1 MALRFNELPWYVQ
14 TGLYFL
20 VALAVLAAGE
30 FLDYSPV
37 KAKKAEAAQLE
48 SKLKSLEEQVNKL
61 KVFEQ
66 QRKELLTKLDSLR
79 EQLARLQSLVPK
91 EKQTD
96 DFMRLLQNVA
106 GSTQVALRRFT
117 ARDVVIKELYAEM
130 PFEVEMDASY
140 ANMKEFFRKLS
151 DATRIVNSS
160 GLQLKGIEGARG
172 KFDYP
177 PGTSVAGVCQLITY
191 YTPSEAEAAA
201 AAPPEKA
208 KTPARQAPAKQAA
221 PAKR

>member
-1 MALRFNELPWYVQ
+1 MALRFRELPWYYQ
-14 TGLYFL
+14 LALYAL
-20 VALAVLAAGE
+20 VAVGLFAAGE
-30 FLDYSPV
+30 LLQFSPV
-37 KAKKAEAAQLE
+37 WKAHNEENKKTAEFKKLDGEVNELRVFEADKKRLE
-48 SKLKSLEEQVNKL
+48 TELASLEEQ
-61 KVFEQ
+61 
-66 QRKELLTKLDSLR
+66 LTHMR
-79 EQLARLQSLVPK
+79 NLVPK

-96 DFMRLLQNVA
+96 DFMRLLQNVS

-151 DATRIVNSS
+151 ETTRIVNAS

-177 PGTSVAGVCQLITY
+177 PGTSVAGVCRLITY

-208 KTPARQAPAKQAA
+208 KAPAKAPAKTAA

>member
-1 MALRFNELPWYVQ
+1 MALRFRELPWYYQ
-14 TGLYFL
+14 LALYAL
-20 VALAVLAAGE
+20 VAVGLFAAGE
-30 FLDYSPV
+30 LIQGSPV
-37 KAKKAEAAQLE
+37 KAAHDEENAKTAEFNKLSDEVNKLRVFEADKKRLE
-48 SKLKSLEEQVNKL
+48 TELASLEEQ
-61 KVFEQ
+61 
-66 QRKELLTKLDSLR
+66 LLR
-79 EQLARLQSLVPK
+79 MRNLVPK

-106 GSTQVALRRFT
+106 GSSQVALRRFT

-130 PFEVEMDASY
+130 PFEVEMDGSY
-140 ANMKEFFRKLS
+140 ANMKEFFRKIS
-151 DATRIVNSS
+151 DATRIVNAT

-177 PGTSVAGVCQLITY
+177 PGTSVVGVCQLITY

-208 KTPARQAPAKQAA
+208 AARKAPAKPAA